1 MDWSSLPMDIVG
13 VITSY
18 TGKLKRRG
26 DSFVNQIDIQSPAL
40 ARVRHCLQKK
50 AQDLC
55 PQSRQPTT
63 PFTEIP
69 FSEMNGVLYNNTFYG
84 YGSASFCRDGDTTWY
99 KITEPWYI
107 CIKGNPLP
115 ALRHP
120 YFKHVAPWI

>member
-1 MDWSSLPMDIVG
+1 MDWSSLPIDIVG
-13 VITSY
+13 VIAGY

-26 DSFVNQIDIQSPAL
+26 DSFVNQIDVQSPVFGNL
-40 ARVRHCLQKK
+40 RSCLQKK
-50 AQDLC
+50 AQN
-55 PQSRQPTT
+55 QPTT

-107 CIKGNPLP
+107 CSQKE
-115 ALRHP
+115 HP
-120 YFKHVAPWI
+120 YFNKLSGSF

>member
-1 MDWSSLPMDIVG
+1 MDWSSLPIDIVG
-13 VITSY
+13 VIAGY

-26 DSFVNQIDIQSPAL
+26 DSFVNQIDVQAPAFGKL
-40 ARVRHCLQKK
+40 RSCLQKK
-50 AQDLC
+50 AQN
-55 PQSRQPTT
+55 QPTN

-107 CIKGNPLP
+107 CVKGDPLP

-120 YFKHVAPWI
+120 YFKHVPPWI